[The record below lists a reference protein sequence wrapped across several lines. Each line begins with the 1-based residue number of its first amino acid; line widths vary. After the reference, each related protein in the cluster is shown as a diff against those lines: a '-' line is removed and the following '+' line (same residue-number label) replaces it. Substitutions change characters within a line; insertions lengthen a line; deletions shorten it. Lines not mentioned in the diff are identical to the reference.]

1 MFRPAEQIAAWR
13 EGDSRMSEIKIVIVE
28 DHQIFRAGLRRALEL
43 EGGLEIVGEASDGE
57 EALTLADERKPN
69 VILMDINLPRLNGL
83 QATRQI
89 KAKHPEIGIIVLTAY
104 HDDEQLFHALRAGAA
119 AYYPKEVDPTTL
131 VQSIREVHAGN
142 YVIGDEVMVKP
153 QVASWLIQQFEQIG
167 VGYDIPED
175 MEAFHPLTDR
185 EMEILTCIARGMS
198 NKEIA
203 RALNISQ
210 QTVKNHMTAILRKL
224 AVNDRTQ
231 AAVYALKRGWIRLQ
245 DT

>member
-1 MFRPAEQIAAWR
+1 METDQ
-13 EGDSRMSEIKIVIVE
+13 IKIMIVE
-28 DHQIFRAGLRRALEL
+28 DHEIFRTGLRRALEL
-43 EGGLEIVGEASDGE
+43 EDDLTVIQEADSGE
-57 EALTLADERKPN
+57 EAIQFAFELEPDI
-69 VILMDINLPRLNGL
+69 ILMDIHLPGVNGL

-89 KAKHPEIGIIVLTAY
+89 KAKLHDIGVIVLTAY

-119 AYYPKEVDPTTL
+119 GYYPKEVAPSTL
-131 VQSIREVHAGN
+131 IDCIREVHAGN
-142 YVIGDEVMVKP
+142 YVIGDEVMDAP
-153 QVASWLIQQFEQIG
+153 QVASWLLQQFDDMAITG
-167 VGYDIPED
+167 LLPED
-175 MEAFHPLTDR
+175 VEIFQPLTDR
-185 EMEILTCIARGMS
+185 EMEILGLIARGMS

-203 RALNISQ
+203 RALGISQ